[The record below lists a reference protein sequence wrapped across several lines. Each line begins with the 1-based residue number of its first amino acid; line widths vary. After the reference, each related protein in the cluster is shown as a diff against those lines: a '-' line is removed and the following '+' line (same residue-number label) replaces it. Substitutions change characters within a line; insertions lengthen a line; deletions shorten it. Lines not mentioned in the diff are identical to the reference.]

1 MRLDFSSSISIAI
14 CVACRFGIVY
24 FIFLLL
30 GTGVLLPFNVF
41 LTEKEFYDVRLQVPP
56 FNSFVVDNFMSLF
69 AISFNI
75 L

>member
-1 MRLDFSSSISIAI
+1 MHISFPSKWLS
-14 CVACRFGIVY
+14 CSLSLRFGIV
-24 FIFLLL
+24 FIIFVLL
-30 GTGVLLPFNVF
+30 GTGTLLPFNVF

-56 FNSFVVDNFMSLF
+56 YSDFISDNFMSLF